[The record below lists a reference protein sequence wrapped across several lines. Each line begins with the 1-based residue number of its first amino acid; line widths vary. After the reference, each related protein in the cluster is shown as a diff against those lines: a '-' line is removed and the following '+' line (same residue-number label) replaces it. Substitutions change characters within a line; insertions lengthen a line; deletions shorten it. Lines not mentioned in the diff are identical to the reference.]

1 MLRRH
6 FVALSLSAAVLLAG
20 APALAPAADV
30 KGADTLSPPQLIES
44 MSNEIIHDV
53 QQDPKLRSGDP
64 EIVMQFVEEKILP
77 HLDFKKITQS
87 AVGRYWREAT
97 PSQRSALE
105 QQFKQLLVYT
115 YAGAVKQVKDQKV
128 KMLPYREPANA
139 QEVTVRTRVINNGE
153 PLQLDYR
160 LENTPAGW
168 KIIDVNVMGI
178 WLVDNYRSVFAQ
190 EIGQKGIDGLIAT
203 LKEKN
208 QNLAQAKG

>member
-1 MLRRH
+1 MLRRL
-6 FVALSLSAAVLLAG
+6 FLAFSLSSVALMASLPVAAR
-20 APALAPAADV
+20 AADMQ
-30 KGADTLSPPQLIES
+30 TPPQLIES
-44 MSNEIIHDV
+44 MSNEIIRDV
-53 QQDPKLRSGDP
+53 QQDPKLRTGNP
-64 EIVMQFVEEKILP
+64 EVVMQFVENKILP
-77 HLDFKKITQS
+77 NVDFQKITQS

-97 PSQRSALE
+97 PAQRTELE

-115 YAGAVKQVKDQKV
+115 YAGAVKQIKDQKV
-128 KMLPYREPANA
+128 KLLPYREPANA
-139 QEVTVRTRVINNGE
+139 QDVTVRTRVINNGE

-168 KIIDVNVMGI
+168 KITDVNVMGI

-208 QNLAQAKG
+208 QSLGQAKAAG

>member
-6 FVALSLSAAVLLAG
+6 FMALSLSSAVMLAG
-20 APALAPAADV
+20 VPVLAQAADA

-44 MSNEIIHDV
+44 MSNEILRDV
-53 QQDPKLRSGDP
+53 QQDPKLRSGNP
-64 EIVMQFVEEKILP
+64 EVVMQFVEQKILP
-77 HLDFKKITQS
+77 IVNFQKITQS

-97 PSQRSALE
+97 PAQRTALE

-115 YAGAVKQVKDQKV
+115 YAGAVKQIKDQKV

-139 QEVTVRTRVINNGE
+139 QDVTVRTRVINNGE

-168 KIIDVNVMGI
+168 KITDVNVMGI

>member
-1 MLRRH
+1 MLRRT
-6 FVALSLSAAVLLAG
+6 FIAFSLSSAVLLAG
-20 APALAPAADV
+20 MSGFAQAADAV
-30 KGADTLSPPQLIES
+30 TPPQLIES
-44 MSNEIIHDV
+44 MSNEIIRDV
-53 QQDPKLRSGDP
+53 QQDPKLRSGNP
-64 EIVMQFVEEKILP
+64 EIVMQFVEQKILP
-77 HLDFKKITQS
+77 NVDFEKITQS

-97 PSQRSALE
+97 PTQRTALE

-115 YAGAVKQVKDQKV
+115 YAGAVRQIKDQKV

-139 QEVTVRTRVINNGE
+139 QDVTVRTRVINNGE

-160 LENTPAGW
+160 LEQTSGGW
-168 KIIDVNVMGI
+168 KITDVNVMGI

-208 QNLAQAKG
+208 QSLAQTKAAG

>member
-1 MLRRH
+1 MLRRA
-6 FVALSLSAAVLLAG
+6 FLAFSLSSAALLAA
-20 APALAPAADV
+20 APGLARAAD
-30 KGADTLSPPQLIES
+30 AQTPPQLIES
-44 MSNEIIHDV
+44 MSNEIIRDV
-53 QQDPKLRSGDP
+53 QQDPKLRSGNP
-64 EIVMQFVEEKILP
+64 EVVMQFVEQKILP
-77 HLDFKKITQS
+77 NVDFEKITQS

-97 PSQRSALE
+97 PAQRTALE
-105 QQFKQLLVYT
+105 TQFKQLLVYT
-115 YAGAVKQVKDQKV
+115 YAGAVRQIKDQKV
-128 KMLPYREPANA
+128 KLLPYREPANA
-139 QEVTVRTRVINNGE
+139 QSVTVRTRVINNGE

-168 KIIDVNVMGI
+168 KITDVNVMGI

>member
-1 MLRRH
+1 MLRR
-6 FVALSLSAAVLLAG
+6 FFMAFSLSSVALIAGLPMAAR
-20 APALAPAADV
+20 AAD
-30 KGADTLSPPQLIES
+30 ALTPPQLIET
-44 MSNEIIHDV
+44 MSNEIIRDV
-53 QQDPKLRSGDP
+53 QQDPKLRTGNP
-64 EIVMQFVEEKILP
+64 EVVMQFVENKILP
-77 HLDFKKITQS
+77 NVDFQKITQI

-97 PSQRSALE
+97 PAQRTALE

-115 YAGAVKQVKDQKV
+115 YAGAVKQIKDQKV
-128 KMLPYREPANA
+128 KLLPYREPATA

-168 KIIDVNVMGI
+168 KITDVNVMGI

-208 QNLAQAKG
+208 QNLAQAKSAG

>member
-1 MLRRH
+1 MLRRL
-6 FVALSLSAAVLLAG
+6 FLAFSLSSVALMASLPVAAR
-20 APALAPAADV
+20 AADV
-30 KGADTLSPPQLIES
+30 QTPPQLIES
-44 MSNEIIHDV
+44 MSNEIIRDV
-53 QQDPKLRSGDP
+53 QQDPKLRTGNP
-64 EIVMQFVEEKILP
+64 EVVMQFVENKILP
-77 HLDFKKITQS
+77 NVDFQKITQS

-97 PSQRSALE
+97 PAQRTELE

-115 YAGAVKQVKDQKV
+115 YAGAVKQIKDQKV
-128 KMLPYREPANA
+128 KLLPYREPANA
-139 QEVTVRTRVINNGE
+139 QDVTVRTRVINNGE

-168 KIIDVNVMGI
+168 KITDVNVMGI

-208 QNLAQAKG
+208 QSLAQAKAAG

>member
-1 MLRRH
+1 M
-6 FVALSLSAAVLLAG
+6 ALSLSSAVMLAG
-20 APALAPAADV
+20 VPVLAQAADA

-44 MSNEIIHDV
+44 MSNEILRDV
-53 QQDPKLRSGDP
+53 QQDPKLRSGNP
-64 EIVMQFVEEKILP
+64 EVVMQFVEQKILP
-77 HLDFKKITQS
+77 IVNFQKITQS

-97 PSQRSALE
+97 PAQRTALE

-115 YAGAVKQVKDQKV
+115 YAGAVKQIKDQKV

-139 QEVTVRTRVINNGE
+139 QDVTVRTRVINNGE

-168 KIIDVNVMGI
+168 KITDVNVMGI

>member
-1 MLRRH
+1 MLRR
-6 FVALSLSAAVLLAG
+6 FFMAFSLSSVALIAGLPMAAR
-20 APALAPAADV
+20 AAD
-30 KGADTLSPPQLIES
+30 ALTPPQLIET
-44 MSNEIIHDV
+44 MSNEIIRDV
-53 QQDPKLRSGDP
+53 QQDPKLRTGNP
-64 EIVMQFVEEKILP
+64 EVVMQFVENKILP
-77 HLDFKKITQS
+77 NVDFQKITQS

-97 PSQRSALE
+97 PAQRTALE

-115 YAGAVKQVKDQKV
+115 YAGAVKQIKDQKV
-128 KMLPYREPANA
+128 KLLPYREPATA

-168 KIIDVNVMGI
+168 KITDVNVMGI

-208 QNLAQAKG
+208 QNLAQAKSAG

>member
-1 MLRRH
+1 MLRRA
-6 FVALSLSAAVLLAG
+6 FIAFSFASAAMLAG
-20 APALAPAADV
+20 LPAIARAAD
-30 KGADTLSPPQLIES
+30 AQTPPQLIES
-44 MSNEIIHDV
+44 MSNAIIRDV
-53 QQDPKLRSGDP
+53 QQDPKLRSGNP
-64 EIVMQFVEEKILP
+64 ELVMQFVEQKILP
-77 HLDFKKITQS
+77 NVDFQKITQS

-97 PSQRSALE
+97 PAQRTALE

-115 YAGAVKQVKDQKV
+115 YAGAVRQIKDQKV
-128 KMLPYREPANA
+128 KLLPYREPANA
-139 QEVTVRTRVINNGE
+139 QNVTVRTRVINNGE

-168 KIIDVNVMGI
+168 KITDVNVMGI

-208 QNLAQAKG
+208 QNLAQAKAAG